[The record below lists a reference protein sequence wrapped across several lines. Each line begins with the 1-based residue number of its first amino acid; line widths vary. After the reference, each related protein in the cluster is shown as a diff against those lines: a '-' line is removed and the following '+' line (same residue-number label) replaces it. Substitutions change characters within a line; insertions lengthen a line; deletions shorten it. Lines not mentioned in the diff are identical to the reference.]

1 MRHSLQKAK
10 ADRGAAAVEFALVW
24 FVLALLLLG
33 IIQFGTIFSQWLQ
46 LGHAAREGAR
56 WASLRQP
63 TAAVVTRAQGA
74 APFAGGANVTVS
86 TNPVTAAAG
95 TPIRVVVSRPVNS
108 PLVSFIG
115 TGMNLR
121 AEATQRAE

>member
-1 MRHSLQKAK
+1 MRRSSQGARVE
-10 ADRGAAAVEFALVW
+10 RGAAAVEFALVW
-24 FVLALLLLG
+24 IVLSALLLG

-56 WASLRQP
+56 WAALRQP
-63 TAAVVTRAQGA
+63 TAAVVTRARGA

-86 TNPVTAAAG
+86 TNPPTAAAG
-95 TPIRVVVSRPVNS
+95 TPITVVVSRPLDS
-108 PLVSFIG
+108 PIIGFIG
-115 TGMNLR
+115 AGMNLR